1 MDPGTSSNVLFR
13 TTCKPARANHENSC
27 PRLQIGEVCSGAFS
41 PTLGQNI
48 AMGYVPR
55 KYAKNGTEFKVDVRG
70 KMNTATVTKMP
81 FVDTTYF
88 KG

>member
-1 MDPGTSSNVLFR
+1 
-13 TTCKPARANHENSC
+13 
-27 PRLQIGEVCSGAFS
+27 
-41 PTLGQNI
+41 
-48 AMGYVPR
+48 MGYVPR

>member
-1 MDPGTSSNVLFR
+1 MAGQSLDYSTRSDCIIQQTYSL
-13 TTCKPARANHENSC
+13 SC
-27 PRLQIGEVCSGAFS
+27 SRLQIGEVCSGAFS